1 MTKYF
6 RNKKSHKWCNMTLN
20 FWHKSNLFQ
29 MIKIFVPNQ
38 LDNMLNDWRTEN
50 INVNICF
57 QFAFI
62 IDKPSLSGDVNWFF
76 LIHFHLTFN
85 SIFFKIFPSKF
96 YNLIF
101 WILMML
107 IRLNPIPVGLISNW
121 YLPAILPLFAAWF
134 SLWIRL
140 TISD

>member
-85 SIFFKIFPSKF
+85 FIFFKIFPSKF

-107 IRLNPIPVGLISNW
+107 IRLKDIFWSELLKGICRNFSWNLNNTPI
-121 YLPAILPLFAAWF
+121 
-134 SLWIRL
+134 SL
-140 TISD
+140 S